1 MNRNKLNLRSLASE
15 IIALCLLLTSLFFPF
30 IEAFYT
36 SNPYGSFKGSIVVW
50 KAFHFIFGGTVS
62 AEVTIGVGHATT
74 VSRISPISVEPSLY
88 ALIGYCLLLC
98 GFMSVVFLF
107 VFEGFRKRGVCI
119 FFDALTFSL
128 LISGGVLLLL
138 SGPQVAASFFNVP
151 LEETSSLM
159 NESGF
164 RLGNGF
170 LWTGICGFGS
180 AFFAFMGGF
189 SHILGD

>member
-1 MNRNKLNLRSLASE
+1 MDKSKLNLRSLAFE

-62 AEVTIGVGHATT
+62 TEVTIGVGHATT
-74 VSRISPISVEPSLY
+74 VSTISPISVEPSLY
-88 ALIGYCLLLC
+88 ALSGYCVLLC
-98 GFMSVVFLF
+98 GFASVVSLF
-107 VFEGFRKRGVCI
+107 VFEGFRKRKACI
-119 FFDALTFSL
+119 FINALAFSL
-128 LISGGVLLLL
+128 LVSGGVLLLL
-138 SGPQVAASFFNVP
+138 SGPQIAASYFNVP
-151 LEETSSLM
+151 VEETSSLIS
-159 NESGF
+159 ESGF

-170 LWTGICGFGS
+170 LWTAICGFGS
-180 AFFAFMGGF
+180 ALFSLIGGF

>member
-1 MNRNKLNLRSLASE
+1 MDKNKLNLRSLTFE
-15 IIALCLLLTSLFFPF
+15 IIALCLLLTALFLPF

-36 SNPYGSFKGSIVVW
+36 SNPYDSFKGSIVVR

-62 AEVTIGVGHATT
+62 TEVTIGVGHATT
-74 VSRISPISVEPSLY
+74 VSKISPISVEPSLY

-98 GFMSVVFLF
+98 GFTSVVFLF
-107 VFEGFRKRGVCI
+107 VFEGFRKRSACV
-119 FFDALTFSL
+119 FFDAIVFSL

-138 SGPQVAASFFNVP
+138 SGPQIAASYFNVP
-151 LEETSSLM
+151 VEKTPSLI

-170 LWTGICGFGS
+170 LWTAICGFGS
-180 AFFAFMGGF
+180 SFFAFVSGF
-189 SHILGD
+189 SHLLGD